1 MSKLNML
8 LLISIFFLQ
17 IVSSGNNNDKSFY
30 LDWQRLLLELNCS
43 FNNGVF
49 CPMIPAI
56 ADIFNQIQQ
65 EEIEANSNNI
75 CIELCLTY
83 SNIHVRDML
92 CENLDIKHE
101 NNIGEIIFG
110 NCSVLIS
117 GEIGYE
123 NRDYKN
129 INFGTFLS
137 ELYIPSM
144 TFFRK
149 EKVDNMEFKYE
160 NASVKFNFD
169 NTRAIFKS
177 MSENLT
183 EHMEEILNMVYD
195 DFIRK
200 IEDKLNPTLSRDG
213 ILADTKKKM
222 YESFTFFENG
232 PHLFDEKKNVTYLS
246 YNKIDHTEMIIL
258 REKIF
263 FFTLQ
268 VDFQYA
274 LNNNITYN
282 EGFFMLR
289 NVVFEANEG
298 ISNIYYQENI
308 KEMTKQA
315 GFEKLNI
322 DNKNK
327 IELWELIIN
336 DFKKK
341 FNDYKVTNDNNVK
354 KTKFF
359 Y

>member
-1 MSKLNML
+1 MSKLNIII
-8 LLISIFFLQ
+8 LISILFSQMVFSEN
-17 IVSSGNNNDKSFY
+17 INDKSFY
-30 LDWQRLLLELNCS
+30 LEWQRKYLESNCS
-43 FNNGVF
+43 RNNGVF

-56 ADIFNQIQQ
+56 ADIFRQIQQ
-65 EEIEANSNNI
+65 EEIEANGKNS
-75 CIELCLTY
+75 CYDLCLTY
-83 SNIHVRDML
+83 TKIHARDML
-92 CENLDIKHE
+92 CENLNTKYE
-101 NNIGEIIFG
+101 LNLGEVIFG

-123 NRDYKN
+123 NRDYKS

-144 TFFRK
+144 TFSHK
-149 EKVDNMEFKYE
+149 GNGDKMEFKYE

-177 MSENLT
+177 MSENLI
-183 EHMEEILNMVYD
+183 EHMEDILNMVYD
-195 DFIRK
+195 EFIRK
-200 IEDKLNPTLSRDG
+200 IEDKINPVLSRND
-213 ILADTKKKM
+213 ILSDTNKKL

-232 PHLFDEKKNVTYLS
+232 PNLFDEKKNVTYLS
-246 YNKIDHTEMIIL
+246 YNKIYHVEKIIL
-258 REKIF
+258 REKIIF
-263 FFTLQ
+263 YNLQ

-282 EGFFMLR
+282 EGLFVLK
-289 NVVFEANEG
+289 NVDFEANEG
-298 ISNIYYQENI
+298 ISNIYYQENV
-308 KEMTKQA
+308 KDMYKQA
-315 GFEKLNI
+315 DFNDLKLN
-322 DNKNK
+322 NT

-341 FNDYKVTNDNNVK
+341 FNDYKVANNDNNVK